1 MNSRSTRRVRDRRG
15 GQRGAAAVE
24 FALVMPLLLLLVFG
38 IIDFGLMINEKT
50 VVANAARE
58 GARDGAIS
66 RKEAVIR
73 SSVAGSLAG
82 LASNATVTVAC
93 QKANGAACVGPF
105 DGQVE
110 SGGKVLVTVRA
121 TYNWLT
127 PISAFVP
134 GMGNSVDVEKTVEMR
149 VE

>member
-1 MNSRSTRRVRDRRG
+1 VKSRSTRRARDRREA
-15 GQRGAAAVE
+15 QRGAAAVE

-73 SSVAGSLAG
+73 SAVTGSLAG

-93 QKANGAACVGPF
+93 QKANGAACAGSF
-105 DGQVE
+105 DSQVE
-110 SGGKVLVTVRA
+110 SGGKVLVTVEA
-121 TYNWLT
+121 TYSWLT
-127 PISAFVP
+127 PISSIIP
-134 GMGNSVDVEKTVEMR
+134 GLGSSVSLEKTVEMR

>member
-1 MNSRSTRRVRDRRG
+1 MKPGPSHRALRRRRDH
-15 GQRGAAAVE
+15 RGAAAVE
-24 FALVMPLLLLLVFG
+24 FALVMPLLLMLVFG

-50 VVANAARE
+50 VLANAARE

-73 SSVAGSLAG
+73 SSVSGSLAG
-82 LASNATVTVAC
+82 LASGATVTVAC
-93 QKANGAACVGPF
+93 QKASGAACVGPF
-105 DGQVE
+105 DSQVE
-110 SGGKVLVTVRA
+110 SGGKVLVTVKA
-121 TYNWLT
+121 TYRWIT

-134 GMGNSVDVEKTVEMR
+134 GMGSSVDLEKTVEMR